1 MASLVRSSLVALQT
15 ILLLA
20 WSWVVKTAS
29 NSCPPPSQVSPFTS
43 GYYPNC
49 TLSQGVFIQCCF
61 TNTSVYLSNG
71 SYPDGSVDSAYMY
84 SNVYPDCKFSN
95 GRYATGCTFPSPV
108 TVLQNGSYPNGTVPM
123 VCQKGT
129 FSSSPTQCQSCHP
142 SCAACVGPADTQCTE
157 CRMNTKPLSYP
168 PGLCQC
174 VDNAFLD
181 APLGGNCILCD
192 PTCSTCTGPSPTECS
207 SCPVGKSLLTDNSC
221 GCLNR
226 TFYNAA
232 NTQCEPCDITCGN
245 CNGPSATQ
253 CTYCDGENIFLSSS
267 RKCVCLPGYI
277 FNSATRQCVA
287 VTGCHPTCLTCSQ
300 ASSNTSC
307 LTCKDNAFLNTN
319 GMCVCSKEWFFNT
332 ATSQCE
338 RCYSRCQTCLDATN
352 CLTCKSGLY
361 MDTETQECICPI
373 GTIGKINGNDTS
385 SYICVPCENKLCR
398 TCDPTNSSVCT
409 SCKANMMISPTNTST
424 CVCSLGFVFDADAC
438 VRPNCSGLCTLCNG
452 PSRYQCTAC
461 VANAMVVNRQPTT
474 GDGECQCIDGFYN
487 ATSSTCEPCDGTC
500 LRCNGNLRTQCT
512 LCRNNSFLNSSNG
525 QSICQCNDGFFM
537 DDTTGICIA
546 CHSSCATCTDSTK
559 QCLTCKPGTERDTQ
573 TGICGCQ
580 PNQFMNTYGQCV
592 NCHPTCKT
600 CYGSL
605 DTNCLS
611 CNSSAI
617 LNPAIN
623 KCTCDSLSKYLTANG
638 GCEQCHESCESCS
651 INSTNCTLCRYPSVA
666 PAGGGLC
673 TCPSQYQKIGEGSCS
688 SCHTNC
694 LTCNSNDGSNINCRA
709 CKVGTVPDPI
719 TRECPTAPGSF
730 DRYGRLLTCSSNC
743 TKCATEG
750 PLGCLPTLNNCKY
763 GLVYKMSYGNCQ
775 CRPGFYWSEGTG
787 CLPCNIMC
795 RTCSGPS
802 ATECT
807 SCKTNALL
815 DNYKSCKC
823 AHKNYLDP
831 STNSCAPCHPNCYEC
846 AGPGQLQCTQ
856 CIPNTNPVV
865 QADGNYQC
873 MCNGSPHVSYDS
885 GGNCLIGKNI
895 NDKNCF
901 KWDVIPLL
909 NVYYC
914 VEPCREGGVYDG
926 STKRCA
932 CKFLSDYSK
941 GTDEGFNC
949 VPCHY
954 SCVTCDNL
962 DYKKCRQ
969 CSPGRDPVTCECL
982 PGSYSNDLTRKCERC
997 HPSCN
1002 MCNDASEYSCLT
1014 CVDSINAIIID
1025 GQCICPPSMYMNT
1038 SFYCIDCDN
1047 KCETCAGNSTSCR
1060 SCKINAFLRGDVCT
1074 CVPGYS
1080 FDSNGDCV
1088 PSPCHYS
1095 CEKCMGSLPTDC
1107 YVCKTGLVLIDGR
1120 CTCPQQSQYVNIKG
1134 SCSPCPGI
1142 CGTCVNSTTCDR
1154 CGINAK
1160 RGTAGTGPGC
1170 ICEDGYYSEDGYSP
1184 CIKID
1189 CDPSCIACKIVDRF
1203 IKCMLCK
1210 DDFELD
1216 PINNLSCILKPYKY
1230 LAQLNSS
1237 SVPLPC
1243 HPTCYGCFN
1252 SSKLSCKVCAQNLTL
1267 TIASGS
1273 VSFCSC
1279 PTGTYADNQG
1289 NCNPCYS
1296 NCAKCINGNP
1306 SGCLE
1311 CKENSIA
1318 VPAPSFSG
1326 FTNYFCPCKPGYE
1339 FENGICRLPTC
1350 HVTCLKCN
1358 GIKDNDCTECRQNAK
1373 LVNNSCVCYRGY
1385 SMNPS
1390 GYCVQCHPTC
1400 DSCFNLSEYGC
1411 TTCKDGSKL
1420 LSNQKCVC
1428 ELGFKRMSDGSC
1440 VSHQSD
1446 KSCLSFSGPS
1456 KYNCL
1461 SCVDQ
1466 ASLLPDQSCS
1476 PNYGYYMDSNGNTG
1490 ICFPTCGTCKGKL
1503 FNDCTSCKQMAELNT
1518 DGTCSCGVGM
1528 TFDSYGNCIKI
1539 PCHASCQ
1546 ECDGF
1551 NSNACLKCKGQAYLN
1566 AFKQCICPSGLYM
1579 TPGGDC
1585 QECSSTCITCTGPS
1599 TSDCTSCQ
1607 ENSIVSAG
1615 VCTPLPGF
1623 FVNQTTGVVK
1633 KCYPSCSMCN
1643 GPLIENCLRCV
1654 DGAVQYA
1661 DGSCICQYGLFLDH
1675 DSGKC
1680 ISPDCSTNCLNCLPE
1695 TPNTCTSCRVGSD
1708 LSIAQGSCV
1717 CQPGFVL
1724 NSQGQCIVPSCH
1736 KTCNTCWSGL
1746 LTHCTSCK
1754 DKAFLDGSNIG
1765 PCLCSKGTFMSS
1777 DGNCMTCHPTCETC
1791 TNGEYNG
1798 CVTCKPNSSKQ
1809 LDGSCMCNR
1818 NFFLSSTS
1826 RSCEPCH
1833 FTCMDCTGPF
1843 AADCINCKIPALKST
1858 TGYCACPDGFSM
1870 RFDGYCTYPGCHPTC
1885 AACKGPLDNDC
1896 TSCDTDS
1903 DLIQGKCICKSG
1915 LNRLANFTCVNCD
1928 ISCATCNGTRS
1939 TNSCTSCR
1947 LKASL
1952 VNVTNGLGTCV
1963 CDSEYFMDPITGKCL
1978 PCHYSCKEC
1987 NGESDSECTKC
1998 RDIGGKALQPTG
2010 NKCICDSPYKM
2021 YTDGYCKTCPASCD
2035 TCDSQ
2040 SRCASCRSN
2049 AIWNENRICICKP
2062 GYFMDFFYNCV
2073 PCHPECP
2080 SCFGDKPDQC
2090 LTCPAGKILV
2100 GNSCKCPPG
2109 TYTVLGQC
2117 RTCTDGNFFNSIAN
2131 SCAPCATPNC
2141 AICDSE
2147 FQCSKCSI
2155 GYRLNITGECSIIL
2169 STSGQPVV
2177 TAPTVNGTTS
2187 QQSIP
2192 VIVRVGNQTFF
2203 RNPFNYR
2210 IELLHDQ
2217 LFVYTDTGLTKQ
2229 DNSLYLESILS
2240 DSLLSITKNDR
2251 SSVSDFLTWKV
2262 LENSKYEWE
2271 RGILRFRLIFS
2282 RSSEGFIS
2290 LMEVRPPRLPYSL
2303 SYKSASQ
2310 NRLLST
2316 TTEESRGPKEL
2327 VIPTY
2332 TTTSEAARKA
2342 WFGGFSILYIL
2353 TILMMIFLVLI
2364 RPFNKSL
2371 RDSVTSFWFAQNI
2384 MWFQLIF
2391 LFGFLAVDFRG
2402 YLDQVLLNLS
2412 ASSLSYFGSD
2422 IEFSFLSNLDH
2433 IKNSYYVGKY
2443 TASGK
2448 THYLYQKMCIPMVA
2462 YLSTWVISALPL
2474 GSIKEM
2480 IIAIRSGIGIS
2491 YATQFCFLA
2500 AVNFVS
2506 FFGAQVYTRYTV
2518 TGMIFC
2524 IITIL
2529 LLWFEISL
2537 MKLQL
2542 FKDKTPYRL
2551 FVTKNKGMIFFDA
2564 SHKEDKLGRRI
2575 YKKVPLMEID
2585 CILASAIIIG
2595 ALGKAQMAQPIILS
2609 ILAALTILSIC
2620 LTKQRFKTLK
2630 LILGCFYTVTVLLLF
2645 IFYYMKAN
2653 ISVESIN
2660 FMIAIFLIF
2669 FFTTL
2674 ALNLLITV
2682 LRVVKILKRKMP
2694 KPLEFLEQA
2703 GSEQDQGTKYI
2714 PASEDSIADLNTLRR
2729 GAGGSPLDNES
2740 SPPTA
2745 KKLTS
2750 ADSNSPHSLPI
2761 LTPVLSG
2768 NSIGNSQENFPF
2780 SPEPGSA
2787 EIPFVKKRSEDP
2799 TQRIA
2804 RTVIDVSIFEVN
2816 PRDNSQQLSQP
2827 HPLKQNP
2834 YKV

>member
-611 CNSSAI
+611 CKPGGAF
-617 LNPAIN
+617 LNPANTKCSCDAGKYIN
-623 KCTCDSLSKYLTANG
+623 NKNGTCGDCDT
-638 GCEQCHESCESCS
+638 SCVSC
-651 INSTNCTLCRYPSVA
+651 
-666 PAGGGLC
+666 
-673 TCPSQYQKIGEGSCS
+673 IGSGS
-688 SCHTNC
+688 
-694 LTCNSNDGSNINCRA
+694 G
-709 CKVGTVPDPI
+709 
-719 TRECPTAPGSF
+719 
-730 DRYGRLLTCSSNC
+730 NC
-743 TKCATEG
+743 TKCVSSINGDLDVQTYCSCSSGLNQVSDQRCYNCHHSCGTCDPYDGASI
-750 PLGCLPTLNNCKY
+750 GCKSCLSN
-763 GLVYKMSYGNCQ
+763 LVGVTPIFQ
-775 CRPGFYWSEGTG
+775 
-787 CLPCNIMC
+787 
-795 RTCSGPS
+795 PS
-802 ATECT
+802 ATE
-807 SCKTNALL
+807 
-815 DNYKSCKC
+815 
-823 AHKNYLDP
+823 
-831 STNSCAPCHPNCYEC
+831 
-846 AGPGQLQCTQ
+846 PG
-856 CIPNTNPVV
+856 
-865 QADGNYQC
+865 
-873 MCNGSPHVSYDS
+873 
-885 GGNCLIGKNI
+885 
-895 NDKNCF
+895 
-901 KWDVIPLL
+901 
-909 NVYYC
+909 
-914 VEPCREGGVYDG
+914 
-926 STKRCA
+926 
-932 CKFLSDYSK
+932 K
-941 GTDEGFNC
+941 GTC
-949 VPCHY
+949 VYEPKI
-954 SCVTCDNL
+954 TIA
-962 DYKKCRQ
+962 
-969 CSPGRDPVTCECL
+969 
-982 PGSYSNDLTRKCERC
+982 GSILVC
-997 HPSCN
+997 HPSCKWR
-1002 MCNDASEYSCLT
+1002 D
-1014 CVDSINAIIID
+1014 CVDSTPL
-1025 GQCICPPSMYMNT
+1025 GCISNEC
-1038 SFYCIDCDN
+1038 
-1047 KCETCAGNSTSCR
+1047 NSTSLVKDLNINI
-1060 SCKINAFLRGDVCT
+1060 CKCLPQV
-1074 CVPGYS
+1074 V
-1080 FDSNGDCV
+1080 NGLT
-1088 PSPCHYS
+1088 
-1095 CEKCMGSLPTDC
+1095 LPTF
-1107 YVCKTGLVLIDGR
+1107 Y
-1120 CTCPQQSQYVNIKG
+1120 N
-1134 SCSPCPGI
+1134 
-1142 CGTCVNSTTCDR
+1142 TT
-1154 CGINAK
+1154 NE
-1160 RGTAGTGPGC
+1160 
-1170 ICEDGYYSEDGYSP
+1170 CE
-1184 CIKID
+1184 
-1189 CDPSCIACKIVDRF
+1189 
-1203 IKCMLCK
+1203 
-1210 DDFELD
+1210 
-1216 PINNLSCILKPYKY
+1216 
-1230 LAQLNSS
+1230 
-1237 SVPLPC
+1237 PC
-1243 HPTCYGCFN
+1243 HPTCRTCSFAADSGCTSCRDLAYLLYGSCVCLDGYYRN
-1252 SSKLSCKVCAQNLTL
+1252 STTFECMKCHSSCVKCNGPNSTDCTACNLAGTLSPDGRCLCYFGFDISGSECVANSEPLYWCRDKNYVKSCIGGSVKGCVTGANFDGGTCYCNTKQNYFHYSNVRCEKCHPLCQPGTCTTNWMSDCTPVATARRNAQLNLECIDRYYYSYAERKCKECHETCQSCRDNGEYSCTSCRAGTINAVIVNGQCSCIRGMFWSTQLKTCVSCLPQCDFCVGSADNCLICKPGLNYELGNRCVCPVGQLFTSGTCQPAFSCHPECLPTFCDGPSNNNCLRCASDRVFLNGMCLCPYGKYSRGADCVDCPEGCITCSNSTSCVLNKPWIKQVNGAIITCEDGFVYDQLIKECTAIVCHSTCQRCNGTSSTDCLTCISKDMILARGNCTCSSGKYLDIRISQCVECDMTCNECSGPGPSLCTSCK
-1267 TIASGS
+1267 ASSSYVSAILVGS
-1273 VSFCSC
+1273 TCTC
-1279 PTGTYADNQG
+1279 P
-1289 NCNPCYS
+1289 
-1296 NCAKCINGNP
+1296 P
-1306 SGCLE
+1306 STFLNELGLCL
-1311 CKENSIA
+1311 
-1318 VPAPSFSG
+1318 
-1326 FTNYFCPCKPGYE
+1326 PCKP
-1339 FENGICRLPTC
+1339 R
-1350 HVTCLKCN
+1350 
-1358 GIKDNDCTECRQNAK
+1358 CTECKNGFVTGCTACPSSST
-1373 LVNNSCVCYRGY
+1373 LVNGSCVCKTGYYLEGDQCKLLTTCHATCASCIGPTFLDCVTCKSIATKIDGICVCPSGY
-1385 SMNPS
+1385 SMDSNGECFP
-1390 GYCVQCHPTC
+1390 CDITC
-1400 DSCFNLSEYGC
+1400 NSCLGTTNTSC